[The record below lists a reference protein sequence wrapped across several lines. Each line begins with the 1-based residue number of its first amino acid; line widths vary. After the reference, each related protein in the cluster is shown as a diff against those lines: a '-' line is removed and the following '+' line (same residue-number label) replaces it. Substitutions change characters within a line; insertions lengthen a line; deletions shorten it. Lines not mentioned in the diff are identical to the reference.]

1 MTIMPIIKMRMSPVL
16 KILAPLM
23 LNLTLRQIKRE
34 MMREKNNNIKLLF
47 RDLELFYLMKSI
59 KCLKDKIVKEKEYLF
74 LVIVL
79 AQINKII
86 KKANKASLPL

>member
-1 MTIMPIIKMRMSPVL
+1 
-16 KILAPLM
+16 
-23 LNLTLRQIKRE
+23 
-34 MMREKNNNIKLLF
+34 
-47 RDLELFYLMKSI
+47 MKSI

-79 AQINKII
+79 ALINKII

>member
-1 MTIMPIIKMRMSPVL
+1 MQIIKMRMSPVL

-23 LNLTLRQIKRE
+23 LSLTLRQMKRE
-34 MMREKNNNIKLLF
+34 RRLEKKNNIKWLF
-47 RDLELFYLMKSI
+47 RDLELFYLMKSK
-59 KCLKDKIVKEKEYLF
+59 KCLKDKIVKEKEYLC

-79 AQINKII
+79 ALINKTI

>member
-1 MTIMPIIKMRMSPVL
+1 MPIIKMRMSPVL